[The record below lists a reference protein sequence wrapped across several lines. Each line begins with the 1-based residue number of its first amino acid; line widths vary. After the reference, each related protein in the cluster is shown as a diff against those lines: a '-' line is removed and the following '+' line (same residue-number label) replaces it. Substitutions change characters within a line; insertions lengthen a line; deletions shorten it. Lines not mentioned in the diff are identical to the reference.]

1 MEDEHKTLLDL
12 EVSCGTKQAL
22 FGQDPAYADQ
32 PEHHAY
38 FAVYDGHNGREA
50 VEFVA
55 ERLHADLAKSTHF
68 PHNLVDAVRDAFF
81 STEVDLL
88 KKSEEKKW
96 ESGTTALVLLIRGDH
111 LLVANAGDCRAVL
124 SRGGKAIALS
134 EDHSPKLPSEISR
147 IKRAGGWVGEC
158 GVGDLLSVS
167 RSFGDWDPDDYQG
180 LGRQCK
186 IVGVSAEP
194 QISEQLLRDED
205 EFIIIACD
213 GLWDVISNEV
223 CRWIDVNEGQDGTD
237 Q

>member
-50 VEFVA
+50 VEFLS
-55 ERLHADLAKSTHF
+55 ERLHMDVARSEHF
-68 PHNLVDAVRDAFF
+68 PRNLKQALREAFF

-88 KKSEEKKW
+88 KKSEEEKL
-96 ESGTTALVLLIRGDH
+96 ESGSTALVLVIRGDH

-134 EDHSPKLPSEISR
+134 EDHKPESAKETAR

-158 GVGDLLSVS
+158 GVGDLLSVA
-167 RSFGDWDPDDYQG
+167 RSFGDWDPDDFQG
-180 LGRQCK
+180 TGRQCK

-194 QISEQLLRDED
+194 EITEQLLGDDD
-205 EFIIIACD
+205 EFIILACD
-213 GLWDVISNEV
+213 GLWDVFSNEV
-223 CRWIDVNEGQDGTD
+223 CAGLLAG
-237 Q
+237 